1 VSEPHLDWRIQA
13 ELDHNAEKEHQA
25 LKQRIQNQE
34 DAIRRLENKKRKLKS
49 ERLILRSKII
59 ALEARVK
66 ELEDELSSTIVQGT
80 EF

>member
-1 VSEPHLDWRIQA
+1 MSEPHLDWRIKS
-13 ELDHNAEKEHQA
+13 EIDDNVEKERQA

-49 ERLILRSKII
+49 ERLVLRTKVV

-66 ELEDELSSTIVQGT
+66 ELEDELSMTIVQGT